1 MTTLQVINK
10 TVPLALISDRNVEF
24 ELQVSSSNLLNVLDI
39 LKSHSLTQMRNL
51 VELTAVDVP
60 TNALRFYV
68 SYFLL
73 SVHYNT
79 RIRISV
85 QTDEML
91 PVISVTS
98 LFNGRNWM

>member
-1 MTTLQVINK
+1 MSTLQVINN
-10 TVPLALISDRNVEF
+10 VLPSALVSDREVEF
-24 ELQVSSSNLLNVLDI
+24 ELQVPSANLLNTLDI

-51 VELTAVDVP
+51 VEVTAADIP
-60 TNALRFYV
+60 TNPLRFYL

-73 SVHYNT
+73 SIHYNA
-79 RIRISV
+79 RVRVSV

-98 LFNGRNWM
+98 LFNSAN